1 MRTLI
6 FSILALLAFQN
17 LHAQK
22 ETIPAENQPVQ
33 PSTVPIIYFQ
43 RLIFLEVSLNGTGGL
58 LFLLDTGAN
67 TSAIDDSTGD
77 KLGLT
82 TSRIDSVEGSAGV
95 ISVPMV
101 TIRSLSVEKAI
112 VNNLELTK
120 YSLAHSLA
128 PPGRKLDGI
137 LGTDF
142 MKHFIITIDFRDS
155 VITLADRLPEIVGEA
170 VGEAIDLEMDNG
182 IPRIKAVIN
191 GTVSTW
197 FRYDSGS
204 SLFDSEDIYLNTTEG
219 VLAELL
225 KTDSTLKPSAH
236 FSGTGVGG
244 TVRLPVYKTDSVTM
258 NELTINN
265 PNLIIQPPQGYFA
278 RPDAVGFFGNNL
290 IEKFR
295 QVTLDFQGK
304 KMYLNNKG

>member
-17 LHAQK
+17 LHAQMV
-22 ETIPAENQPVQ
+22 TTPAENPPIVL
-33 PSTVPIIYFQ
+33 STVPIIYFQ
-43 RLIFLEVSLNGTGGL
+43 RLIFLEVSLNGTNGL

-67 TSAIDDSTGD
+67 TSAVDDSTGD

-95 ISVPMV
+95 ITVPMV
-101 TIRSLSVEKAI
+101 TVGSLSVESAI

-170 VGEAIDLEMDNG
+170 IDLELDNG

-244 TVRLPVYKTDSVTM
+244 TVRLAVYKTDSVTM

-290 IEKFR
+290 MEKFR
-295 QVTLDFQGK
+295 QITLDFKGK
-304 KMYLNNKG
+304 KMYLIKRLKAKG